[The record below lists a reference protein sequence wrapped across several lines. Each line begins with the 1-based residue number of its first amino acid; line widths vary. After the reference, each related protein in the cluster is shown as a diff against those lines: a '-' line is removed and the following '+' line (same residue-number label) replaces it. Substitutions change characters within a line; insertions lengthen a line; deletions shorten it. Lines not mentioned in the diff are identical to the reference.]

1 MTNFLLLAS
10 IIITIVSYLYII
22 LLKSLSK
29 KGKDK
34 ASQTVIELTK
44 DDNSIHLV
52 ENKDSFIN
60 KYLIKRQIIK
70 LTPSTYNSNSIF
82 NISIAY
88 LFSGYTKLDNKK
100 INTIG
105 KIIPYLYPIS
115 FTPIISCLISII
127 SKTSM
132 DAKISILLLI
142 LILIYQYIIYDQN
155 IEAIEKLEV
164 KEKDIIESLNKI
176 ILISKIFSIEDEYV
190 YIRDKFGVPYKYYL
204 KQNKK

>member
-10 IIITIVSYLYII
+10 ITITIVSYLYII

-60 KYLIKRQIIK
+60 KYLIKRKIIK

-100 INTIG
+100 INY
-105 KIIPYLYPIS
+105 KKLRQKV
-115 FTPIISCLISII
+115 FQ
-127 SKTSM
+127 SK
-132 DAKISILLLI
+132 
-142 LILIYQYIIYDQN
+142 
-155 IEAIEKLEV
+155 
-164 KEKDIIESLNKI
+164 
-176 ILISKIFSIEDEYV
+176 
-190 YIRDKFGVPYKYYL
+190 
-204 KQNKK
+204 

>member
-10 IIITIVSYLYII
+10 ITITIVSYLYII

-60 KYLIKRQIIK
+60 KYLIKRKIIK

-100 INTIG
+100 INTIV

-132 DAKISILLLI
+132 DAKISIILLI

-176 ILISKIFSIEDEYV
+176 ILISKIFFVTTLVQILRL
-190 YIRDKFGVPYKYYL
+190 IL
-204 KQNKK
+204 MI

>member
-10 IIITIVSYLYII
+10 ITITIVSYLYII

-60 KYLIKRQIIK
+60 KYLIKRKIIK

-115 FTPIISCLISII
+115 FTPIIACLISLII
-127 SKTSM
+127 KTSM
-132 DAKISILLLI
+132 DAKIGLIILI

-155 IEAIEKLEV
+155 VEAVEKIKV
-164 KEKDIIESLNKI
+164 KEKDILESLNKI
-176 ILISKIFSIEDEYV
+176 ILISKLFFIITLIQIVRIISI
-190 YIRDKFGVPYKYYL
+190 I
-204 KQNKK
+204 

>member
-1 MTNFLLLAS
+1 MIKFLLIAS
-10 IIITIVSYLYII
+10 ITITIVSYLYII

-44 DDNSIHLV
+44 EDNSIHLV
-52 ENKDSFIN
+52 ENKDGFIN
-60 KYLIKRQIIK
+60 KYLIKRKIIK

-115 FTPIISCLISII
+115 FTPLIACLISLII
-127 SKTSM
+127 KTSM
-132 DAKISILLLI
+132 DAKIGLILLI

-155 IEAIEKLEV
+155 VEAVEKIKV

-176 ILISKIFSIEDEYV
+176 ILISKIFFVTTLVQILRL
-190 YIRDKFGVPYKYYL
+190 IL
-204 KQNKK
+204 MI

>member
-10 IIITIVSYLYII
+10 ITITIVSYLYII

-52 ENKDSFIN
+52 ENKDSFVN
-60 KYLIKRQIIK
+60 KYLVKRKIIK

-155 IEAIEKLEV
+155 IEAIEKIKV

-176 ILISKIFSIEDEYV
+176 ILISKIFFVTTLVQIFRM
-190 YIRDKFGVPYKYYL
+190 IL
-204 KQNKK
+204 MI